1 MMGGH
6 GLAEAVGAF
15 GLFAL
20 FTCVIT
26 VTIWQLAATRR
37 AKVLVVREQEYRR
50 IAEEALAAQRSTE
63 QLLTELNG
71 RVGEMQSR
79 MESLE
84 RILQTVE

>member
-6 GLAEAVGAF
+6 DLAEAVGAF
-15 GLFAL
+15 GMFTL
-20 FTCVIT
+20 FTSVIT

-37 AKVLVVREQEYRR
+37 AKVLVIREQEYRR
-50 IAEEALAAQRSTE
+50 IAEEAVTAQRSTE

-71 RVGEMQSR
+71 RLAEMQSR

>member
-1 MMGGH
+1 MMDGH

-20 FTCVIT
+20 FTSVIT

-37 AKVLVVREQEYRR
+37 AKILVIREQEYRR
-50 IAEEALAAQRSTE
+50 IAEEALAAQRGTE

-71 RVGEMQSR
+71 RLGEMQPR

>member
-1 MMGGH
+1 MSGH

-15 GLFAL
+15 GM
-20 FTCVIT
+20 FTLATSVIT
-26 VTIWQLAATRR
+26 VSIRQLAGTRR
-37 AKVLVVREQEYRR
+37 AKVLVVREQEYRK
-50 IAEEALAAQRSTE
+50 IAEEAVATQQSTE

-71 RVGEMQSR
+71 RLTEMQSR